1 MKTAEKIKRICLIAI
16 IYVLFLFIGGNYVSA
31 SSIDFGLMSNSSV
44 DIMLKGA
51 SYKTVGFSKI
61 SGRYYHYQFTSW
73 YIDGAYV
80 GNNQSS
86 TRTVQQLDH
95 GRSVTAEEHYYYYN
109 GWGSRQYRTRTHSW
123 YVNAKAMTIIPP
135 KGLSGGGGG
144 SSGGGSGGGGGSYD
158 DYDGGNSYVPP
169 PDTTPPSCTV
179 SANKSGMTNA
189 SQITYTVRFSENV
202 NGFTQSDVSINKGS
216 IASFT
221 GSGSD
226 YTVVVNTAQ
235 EDYTQTFSIGAGV
248 CTDDAGNSSL
258 ASNTISIPIDR
269 VAPVISFVEAKTNN
283 AHNNKYASKAT
294 EITLKF
300 RVTDNHMKTA
310 NYTKDTIS
318 LRVNGTNMSVGSSWT
333 ATQTAITN
341 GYEYTLKVSGITH
354 DGKLEL
360 IIPANKFLDEA
371 GNGNEQD
378 SSSDQSSMNITID
391 NTAPTVKVATL
402 SGANQYGYVKN
413 GKKVTLSMT
422 FSEDLYTNP
431 TVKIGGRVATL
442 KAKEGSK
449 KEFTASYTIPE
460 KESTM
465 AEGSLSIEIN
475 GYKDIVDL
483 PGKKVTKTTDGSK
496 IIYDRTPPKIDF
508 IEPNGNST
516 WKKKQSTVVSA
527 SDNFTAK
534 KDMICYH
541 KWALPGEQV
550 SLNDMKDRFVN
561 EGEVSKNTGTGKFY
575 VYLKIEDLAENVT
588 TGVTQLFYLDN
599 SVTEPGHIKITKNT
613 AEGEIYPTHEK
624 QTNVEEGG
632 YTKDKLYLK
641 KVDGKDDE
649 SGHKATSYEVKRI
662 LSDGTEIAIGTP
674 TVEDTVLETDGDY
687 RIIVTTWDKL
697 DNQGTREY
705 YVHKG
710 TINVG
715 FTPNGNSRYEKEV
728 STKISVTD
736 TTGLANTIYYEW
748 GKVGE
753 HKPEEY
759 TKVAQVGE
767 TLTLTDVTG
776 DYILYVKTV
785 DEDGNINYS
794 QSEVFHVA
802 GRVTS
807 PGKMEFRENT
817 VEGKTY
823 EPDLFTKENIYMK
836 VVDQGSTE
844 YGGEVETTYQI
855 KRITGGQEIVVGEKT
870 KESTVLTKEGIYQ
883 VTMTST
889 SELGAT
895 TSETYSIKID
905 KTAPEVHFN
914 GLEDYQTTG
923 KIGVVV
929 TDQGEAQSGLAM
941 NTLRYYWTRNANK
954 PSKEDFYGDSG
965 EVGYRGELSS
975 SSTSISAPKNVSGIW
990 FLWIYAE
997 DQVQNV
1003 AIKSNVKID
1012 SDGNVSFVDH
1022 DPPIAGT
1029 LEMRENHKQ
1038 GKEYIQGTFT
1048 KENIYLNLLNGYD
1061 ADSGVKSNVYTITKE
1076 GQVISANLTGETTL
1090 RGTGIYQA
1098 KVTTTDNQDNVSTRE
1113 YEIKIDQTGPKME
1126 FIPDG
1131 NQEYAKRQEVTV
1143 SVTEPG
1149 TESGVNE
1156 EKTAFNWITYDP
1168 VRYESIEQ
1176 VMEAIKTI
1184 VGAEDESQFTQEL
1197 AQIGIKIILAEAK
1210 SGKVIT
1216 PEGETGI
1223 YVLYGYSEDNVG
1235 NKTIKISQKG
1245 YYVDNTI
1252 PTKPEISGSTK
1263 QGNENVDYYG
1273 QMTNQEVTI
1282 VAKNSTSYSGV
1293 DRYEYSVSL
1302 DQGKTWSTWEEATV
1316 EENQDG
1322 QTVISGKGKINREGE
1337 TWIKWRGVSEL
1348 IDGTIEGI
1356 ESDKFVVKIDKTGP
1370 TITFANHQDG
1380 QNGNDELTESI
1391 EVRATVTDQGIMSI
1405 NENSLVYQWIYFESR
1420 EKFEE
1425 MKKADA
1431 KTLLA
1436 AMTNPKS
1443 FKNGEELPSPKWA
1456 QGIYALVVYAEDGL
1470 GNASISM
1477 SNLYQLGKTEVED
1490 SDYQIRDNMIV
1501 GVQAGTKVN
1510 DFRKKI
1516 SWLLK
1521 EERIELYHQDQ
1532 TSEQPQLLE
1541 ENDLVTT
1548 GSYFTVQ
1555 GTKYIICVS
1564 GDLNGDGVLDLRD
1577 TSRMQYHLV
1586 ESKKLEGEFL
1596 LAADMNLDGNVDL
1609 SDFSL
1614 MVRSIAL

>member
-16 IYVLFLFIGGNYVSA
+16 VYILFLFIGGNYVSA
-31 SSIDFGLMSNSSV
+31 SSIDFGLMNNSSV

-86 TRTVQQLDH
+86 TRSVQQLDH

-109 GWGSRQYRTRTHSW
+109 GWGSRTYGTRTHSW
-123 YVNAKAMTIIPP
+123 WVNARAMTIIPP
-135 KGLSGGGGG
+135 KGLSGGSGGGG
-144 SSGGGSGGGGGSYD
+144 SSGGGSYD
-158 DYDGGNSYVPP
+158 DYDGGTSYVPP

-189 SQITYTVRFSENV
+189 SQITYTIRFSENV
-202 NGFTQSDVSINKGS
+202 NGFTQSDISLNKGS
-216 IASFT
+216 VASFT

-226 YTVVVNTAQ
+226 YTVVVNTAN

-258 ASNTISIPIDR
+258 ASNTISIPVDR
-269 VAPVISFVEAKTNN
+269 VVPVVSFVEAKTNN

-300 RVTDNHMKTA
+300 RVTDNHMKSA
-310 NYTKDTIS
+310 SYTKDNIL
-318 LRVNGTNMSVGSSWT
+318 LRVNGTSIPVGNSWT
-333 ATQTAITN
+333 ATQVSITN

-371 GNGNEQD
+371 GNGNEQAT
-378 SSSDQSSMNITID
+378 SNDQSSINITID

-402 SGANQYGYVKN
+402 SGANQHGYVKN

-442 KAKEGSK
+442 KAKQDSK

-460 KESTM
+460 KESIM
-465 AEGSLSIEIN
+465 KEGPLSIEIN

-483 PGKKVTKTTDGSK
+483 AGKKVTKTTDGSK
-496 IIYDRTPPKIDF
+496 IIYDRTPPKIDS
-508 IEPNGNST
+508 IEPNGNTT
-516 WKKKQSTVVSA
+516 WKKKQMTVVSA

-541 KWALPGEQV
+541 QWALPGEQV

-561 EGEVSKNTGTGKFY
+561 EGEVSKNTGTGKFHIY
-575 VYLKIEDLAENVT
+575 VKIEDLAENVT
-588 TGVTQLFYLDN
+588 TGVTQLFCLDN
-599 SVTEPGHIKITKNT
+599 SVTEPGRVQITKNT
-613 AEGEIYPTHEK
+613 IDGETYPTHEK
-624 QTNVEEGG
+624 QANSEEGG
-632 YTKDKLYLK
+632 YTKDKLYLR

-649 SGHKATSYEVKRI
+649 SGHKFTSYEVKRI
-662 LSDGTEIAIGTP
+662 LPDGTEIAIGTP

-687 RIIVTTWDKL
+687 RILVTTWDNL

-710 TINVG
+710 TMNVG
-715 FTPNGNSRYEKEV
+715 FTPNGNNAYEKQV

-748 GKVGE
+748 GKVGD
-753 HKPEEY
+753 PAPIDY
-759 TKVAQVGE
+759 TKSVEDGGTVQ
-767 TLTLTDVTG
+767 LTEVTG
-776 DYILYVKTV
+776 EYILYVKTI
-785 DEDGNINYS
+785 DEDGNINLS
-794 QSEVFHVA
+794 QSEVFHLA
-802 GRVTS
+802 GSVTT

-817 VEGKTY
+817 AEGKIY
-823 EPDLFTKENIYMK
+823 EPNSFTKENIYMK
-836 VVDQGSTE
+836 VTDQGSTE
-844 YGGEVETTYQI
+844 HGGTVETTYQI
-855 KRITGGQEIVVGEKT
+855 KRITGEQEIVVGEKT

-889 SELGAT
+889 SELGGT
-895 TSETYSIKID
+895 TAKTYSIKID
-905 KTAPEVHFN
+905 KTAPMVRFT

-923 KIGVVV
+923 EIGVSI
-929 TDQGEAQSGLAM
+929 TDEGEAQSGLAM

-954 PSKEDFYGDSG
+954 PTKEDFYGDSG
-965 EVGYRGELSS
+965 EAGYRGEITS

-997 DQVQNV
+997 DKVQNV

-1022 DPPIAGT
+1022 DPPIAGSLT
-1029 LEMRENHKQ
+1029 MRETDKQ
-1038 GKEYIQGTFT
+1038 GREYLQGTFT
-1048 KENIYLNLLNGYD
+1048 KENIYLSLVNGYD
-1061 ADSGVKSNVYTITKE
+1061 ADSGVKSNSYTITKE
-1076 GQVISANLTGETTL
+1076 GKVVSANLTGETTL
-1090 RGTGIYQA
+1090 VGTGIYQA
-1098 KVTTTDNQDNVSTRE
+1098 KVTTVDNQDNLSTRE
-1113 YEIKIDQTGPKME
+1113 YEIKIDQTGPR
-1126 FIPDG
+1126 IQLLPDG
-1131 NQEYAKRQEVTV
+1131 NHEYAKRQEVTV
-1143 SVTEPG
+1143 SVTEPE

-1156 EKTAFNWITYDP
+1156 EKTEFKWITYDP

-1176 VMEAIKTI
+1176 VIEAIRSI
-1184 VGAEDESQFTQEL
+1184 VGAEEESQFVEEL
-1197 AQIGIKIILAEAK
+1197 KQIGIEIIPTEVK
-1210 SGKVIT
+1210 SGKVLT
-1216 PEGETGI
+1216 PEGKTGV
-1223 YVLYGYSEDNVG
+1223 YVLYGYSEDRVG
-1235 NKTIKISQKG
+1235 NKTITISHQG

-1252 PTKPEISGSTK
+1252 PSKPQVSGSIQ
-1263 QGNENVDYYG
+1263 QGNEEVRYDG

-1282 VAKNSTSYSGV
+1282 IAENSTSYSGV
-1293 DRYEYSVSL
+1293 DHYEYSVST
-1302 DQGKTWSTWEEATV
+1302 DQGKTWSNWEEGTIT
-1316 EENQDG
+1316 ETING
-1322 QTVISGKGKINREGE
+1322 QNIVKGKIQVNQEGE
-1337 TWIKWRGVSEL
+1337 TWVKWRGVSEL

-1356 ESDKFVVKIDKTGP
+1356 ESDKFKVNIDQTGP

-1380 QNGNDELTESI
+1380 QNGNEQLVESI
-1391 EVRATVTDQGIMSI
+1391 EVRATVTDQGIMTI
-1405 NENSLVYQWIYFESR
+1405 NENSLVYQWIYFENR

-1425 MKKADA
+1425 MRKANA
-1431 KTLLA
+1431 QELLA

-1456 QGIYALVVYAEDGL
+1456 QGIYALVVYAEDSL
-1470 GNASISM
+1470 GNSSISM
-1477 SNLYQLGKTEVED
+1477 SNLYQLGSVNRED
-1490 SDYQIRDNMIV
+1490 ADYQIRDTMIA
-1501 GVQAGTKVN
+1501 GVKANTTVKEFTRNV
-1510 DFRKKI
+1510 R
-1516 SWLLK
+1516 WLLK
-1521 EERIELYHQDQ
+1521 EEQIEIKNQIA
-1532 TSEQPQLLE
+1532 TEEEAKSLE
-1541 ENDLVTT
+1541 EDDLVTT
-1548 GSYFTVQ
+1548 GSYFTVKEM
-1555 GTKYIICVS
+1555 TYTICVR
-1564 GDLNGDGVLDLRD
+1564 GDLNGDGIVDIRD
-1577 TSRMQYHLV
+1577 TSKLQYHLV
-1586 ESKKLEGEFL
+1586 ESKKLENEYL
-1596 LAADMNLDGNVDL
+1596 IAADMNLDGNVDL

-1614 MVRSIAL
+1614 MVRSIAF